1 MRILLD
7 TNIWISG
14 LLWGGNP
21 RKIIQLAEN
30 ETINLY
36 TSLSLFEEL
45 EQTLNYPKLQL
56 RLQKLGITVDYLLSE
71 VRRINQFCQPLPLPP
86 IPELRDPKDKIILE
100 TALAVPVEA
109 IISGDEDLLVLG
121 EFQQI
126 KILTASDFLIRY
138 GVEFD

>member
-36 TSLSLFEEL
+36 TSLFQLKTVIFQL
-45 EQTLNYPKLQL
+45 E
-56 RLQKLGITVDYLLSE
+56 V
-71 VRRINQFCQPLPLPP
+71 
-86 IPELRDPKDKIILE
+86 
-100 TALAVPVEA
+100 
-109 IISGDEDLLVLG
+109 
-121 EFQQI
+121 
-126 KILTASDFLIRY
+126 
-138 GVEFD
+138 